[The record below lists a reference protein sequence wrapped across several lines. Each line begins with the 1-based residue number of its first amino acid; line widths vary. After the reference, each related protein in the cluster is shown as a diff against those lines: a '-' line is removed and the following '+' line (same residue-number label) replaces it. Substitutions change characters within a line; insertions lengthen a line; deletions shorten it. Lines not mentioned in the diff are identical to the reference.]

1 MSIAIPGIDRAIL
14 LSRNMLLH
22 RPCDDSVIV
31 HQAGDGQNHTDN
43 GNQPVHQVQR
53 AASRR
58 LRHPVPDDGKQTE
71 HRPADPLRR
80 PSPQIEQPVQKIQK
94 TIDIQQPYL

>member
-31 HQAGDGQNHTDN
+31 HQAGDGQNLLTMVISPCARYSGLPADASGTQFQMMVN
-43 GNQPVHQVQR
+43 RQNTVQR
-53 AASRR
+53 IRFG
-58 LRHPVPDDGKQTE
+58 VPL
-71 HRPADPLRR
+71 HR
-80 PSPQIEQPVQKIQK
+80 
-94 TIDIQQPYL
+94 